1 MKKCSKCKEEKELSE
16 FPKTKTNKDGYSYL
30 CFPCNRET
38 SRRYRQENSET
49 YYRNQKQKRQEEPT
63 FVAQLL
69 YATKTRAQKK
79 KLDHTL
85 TFDFL
90 LKLLK
95 ESEYKCAVTGLEMN
109 LKTDSRKKANL
120 FKCSLDRIDSTKGYT
135 EDNVQFV
142 CWAVNQMKADKTE
155 DELKFWTE
163 TLYKAISS
171 QA

>member
-1 MKKCSKCKEEKELSE
+1 
-16 FPKTKTNKDGYSYL
+16 
-30 CFPCNRET
+30 
-38 SRRYRQENSET
+38 
-49 YYRNQKQKRQEEPT
+49 
-63 FVAQLL
+63 L

-120 FKCSLDRIDSTKGYT
+120 FKCSLDRID
-135 EDNVQFV
+135 NVQFV